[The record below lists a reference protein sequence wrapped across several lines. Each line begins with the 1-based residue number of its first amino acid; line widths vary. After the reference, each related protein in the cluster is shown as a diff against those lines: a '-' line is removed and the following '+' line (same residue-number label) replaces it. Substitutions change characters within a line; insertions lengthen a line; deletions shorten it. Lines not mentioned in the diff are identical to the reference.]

1 MFARRAQILQRQG
14 QALQDDNRSGLPSR
28 LSVNFRKYLVL
39 AGVTVFAAA
48 GDSMLSHGMKQTGSI
63 SVHHLQGVIF
73 AVLNPWVAVGI
84 LLLLAFFATYM
95 TALSWADLTYVLP
108 ATSLGYVILAL
119 VARFVLHEHVSPLR
133 WLGIVLITGGV
144 GFVAGGPSLTERHP
158 ALLQPESSESGDEV
172 SVVAAAAKAPL
183 LAKDARNGAPQVGV
197 RGES

>member
-1 MFARRAQILQRQG
+1 
-14 QALQDDNRSGLPSR
+14 
-28 LSVNFRKYLVL
+28 VNFRKYLVL

-48 GDSMLSHGMKQTGSI
+48 GDSMLSHGMKQTGNISI
-63 SVHHLQGVIF
+63 HQLQGVIF

-144 GFVAGGPSLTERHP
+144 GFVAGGPEITLHP
-158 ALLQPESSESGDEV
+158 HTAAPVDET
-172 SVVAAAAKAPL
+172 SAVATAVKAPL
-183 LAKDARNGAPQVGV
+183 LAKDSRNGAPQV
-197 RGES
+197 